1 MITSLGQVRN
11 SELEKKLEQ
20 MEDEKMNLILDMDV
34 QKLKTDKLIKGKD
47 KAEGDLNSLK
57 IDYKKLHFSMKTAG
71 LGKTSEQ

>member
-1 MITSLGQVRN
+1 
-11 SELEKKLEQ
+11 

-71 LGKTSEQ
+71 LGKTSEQWCQEI